1 MRLFIA
7 STFPETATRAINERI
22 AALRTKL
29 PPASWTRPE
38 SQHLTFAFLGEQD
51 ESLIP
56 AIAGPLEAALGEVSA
71 FKASLRGCGFFPN
84 ARRARVGW
92 IGLEPEAS
100 FCGVARAVRE
110 VVTRAGVK
118 LDRADFRPHLTM
130 MRIRDNWPP
139 ASIEMF
145 EGACRDYQSPEFVVD
160 KVTLYSSQLNPKG
173 AIHTPIQEFRLRRQT

>member
-7 STFPETATRAINERI
+7 STFPETATRAINERM

-38 SQHLTFAFLGEQD
+38 SQHLTLAFLGEQE

-56 AIAGPLEAALGEVSA
+56 AIAAPLGIALGELPA

-92 IGLEPEAS
+92 IGLEPEQA
-100 FCGVARAVRE
+100 FCDIARAVRA
-110 VVTRAGVK
+110 VVTRAGVT
-118 LDRADFRPHLTM
+118 LDRADFRPHL
-130 MRIRDNWPP
+130 
-139 ASIEMF
+139 
-145 EGACRDYQSPEFVVD
+145 
-160 KVTLYSSQLNPKG
+160 
-173 AIHTPIQEFRLRRQT
+173 

>member
-22 AALRTKL
+22 ARVRTKL

-51 ESLIP
+51 EALVATISS
-56 AIAGPLEAALGEVSA
+56 PLETALAAVPA
-71 FKASLRGCGFFPN
+71 FTASMRGCGFFPN

-92 IGLEPEAS
+92 IGLKPEEP
-100 FCGVARAVRE
+100 FCAVSRAVRE
-110 VVTRAGVK
+110 VVTRAGVT
-118 LDRADFRPHLTM
+118 LDRADFRPHLTI

-139 ASIEMF
+139 ASITMF
-145 EGACRDYQSPEFVVD
+145 EDACRDYESPEFVVD
-160 KVTLYSSQLNPKG
+160 KVTLYKSQLNPKG
-173 AIHTPIQEFRLRRQT
+173 AIHTALKEFRLEGT